1 MVRETRH
8 QCLRS
13 KYNRFFISLVKFD
26 DLVEVF
32 TDKLVAKIPSTCTG
46 TVKSVKFEVDD
57 VCLVGH
63 SLLEIETE
71 GGESIQQTVEAP
83 KEEVKKHESKPAAEA
98 HHSNPIVHGPGKYS
112 HFIEFLDSKSL
123 STPAVRHFVKKNGL
137 DINQI
142 TGTGKGGRVTK
153 EDAILF
159 MEGGS
164 KTPAPMAEKTVV
176 FGQSQDHVKKIVG
189 IQKAMTKTMTDSL
202 TIPTFTFSD
211 DMDATKLINLRQE
224 LKQSIDGLTF
234 MPFFIKAISLAMNEH
249 PIVNSVVDQ
258 ETDADGYIKQYTI
271 KGDHNFSIAIDSK
284 DGLTTPNIKH
294 VNRKSI
300 LDLNGDLKDLVQKV
314 QTN

>member
-1 MVRETRH
+1 MFHSRQLSPTRS
-8 QCLRS
+8 C
-13 KYNRFFISLVKFD
+13 
-26 DLVEVF
+26 
-32 TDKLVAKIPSTCTG
+32 TDQVSTHII
-46 TVKSVKFEVDD
+46 KD
-57 VCLVGH
+57 V
-63 SLLEIETE
+63 
-71 GGESIQQTVEAP
+71 
-83 KEEVKKHESKPAAEA
+83 
-98 HHSNPIVHGPGKYS
+98 
-112 HFIEFLDSKSL
+112 LDSKSL

-142 TGTGKGGRVTK
+142 KGTGKGGRVTK

-164 KTPAPMAEKTVV
+164 RPAAPRAPDAPV
-176 FGQSQDHVKKIVG
+176 FAKSQDQVKKIVG

-202 TIPTFTFSD
+202 SIPTFTFSD

-224 LKQSIDGLTF
+224 LKVSIDGLTF

-249 PIVNSVVDQ
+249 PIINSVVDP
-258 ETDADGYIKQYTI
+258 ETDEEGYIKQYTI

-300 LDLNGDLKDLVQKV
+300 LDLNGDLKDLI
-314 QTN
+314 